1 MTLGDARLAG
11 VLHQF
16 ASSPSRSASG
26 VTHSAE
32 AAEEKLRR
40 YLELLAKW
48 NRVYN
53 LTAITDPQQM
63 LTQHVL
69 DSLTVVPHVTGERL
83 VDVGSGAGLPGIPL
97 ALALPHTRVTLVES
111 SHKKS
116 TFLNQA
122 LIELGLKNVEVVNA
136 RVESWDTPARFE
148 VVISRALSDLAEF
161 VRLAGHVCA
170 KSGVLAAMKGV
181 YPYEEIAQLPDG
193 YRLNKVVPLSV
204 PGVAAARHLVLI
216 EPA

>member
-1 MTLGDARLAG
+1 MLEEAL
-11 VLHQF
+11 
-16 ASSPSRSASG
+16 ASG
-26 VTHSAE
+26 LDALHLPLGSE
-32 AAEEKLRR
+32 AQQKLLD
-40 YLELLAKW
+40 YLALIEKW

-53 LTAITDPQQM
+53 LTAVREPRQM

-69 DSLTVVPHVTGERL
+69 DSLAVAPHVTGERF

-97 ALALPHTRVTLVES
+97 ALAMPRTHVTLVES

-136 RVESWDTPARFE
+136 RVESWDTPVRFE

-161 VRLAGHVCA
+161 VKLAGHVCA
-170 KSGVLAAMKGV
+170 KGGVLAAMKGV
-181 YPYEEIAQLPDG
+181 YPFEELAQLPDG
-193 YRLNKVVPLSV
+193 YRLNKVIPLSV
-204 PGVAAARHLVLI
+204 PGVAAERHLVLV

>member
-63 LTQHVL
+63 LTHHLL
-69 DSLTVVPHVTGERL
+69 DSLAIVPYV
-83 VDVGSGAGLPGIPL
+83 
-97 ALALPHTRVTLVES
+97 
-111 SHKKS
+111 
-116 TFLNQA
+116 
-122 LIELGLKNVEVVNA
+122 
-136 RVESWDTPARFE
+136 
-148 VVISRALSDLAEF
+148 F
-161 VRLAGHVCA
+161 V
-170 KSGVLAAMKGV
+170 
-181 YPYEEIAQLPDG
+181 
-193 YRLNKVVPLSV
+193 
-204 PGVAAARHLVLI
+204 
-216 EPA
+216 

>member
-1 MTLGDARLAG
+1 MLEEDLAG
-11 VLHQF
+11 GLDALHLPLG
-16 ASSPSRSASG
+16 S
-26 VTHSAE
+26 E
-32 AAEEKLRR
+32 AQQK
-40 YLELLAKW
+40 LLAYLALIEKW

-53 LTAITDPQQM
+53 LTAVREPRQM

-69 DSLTVVPHVTGERL
+69 DSLAVVPHLTGERL

-97 ALALPHTRVTLVES
+97 ALALPRAHVTLVES

-122 LIELGLKNVEVVNA
+122 LIELDLKNVEVVNV
-136 RVESWDTPARFE
+136 RVESWDTPLRFE

-170 KSGVLAAMKGV
+170 RGGVLAAMKGV
-181 YPYEEIAQLPDG
+181 YPFEELAQLPAG
-193 YRLNKVVPLSV
+193 YRLKKVIPLAV
-204 PGVAAARHLVLI
+204 PGVAAKRHLVLV

>member
-1 MTLGDARLAG
+1 VRLEEDLARGLDALHLPLGSEAQQKLLDYLA
-11 VLHQF
+11 LI
-16 ASSPSRSASG
+16 
-26 VTHSAE
+26 E
-32 AAEEKLRR
+32 
-40 YLELLAKW
+40 KW

-53 LTAITDPQQM
+53 LTAVREPRQM

-69 DSLTVVPHVTGERL
+69 DSLAVAPHVTGERL
-83 VDVGSGAGLPGIPL
+83 LDVGSGAGLPGIPL
-97 ALALPHTRVTLVES
+97 ALALPRTRVTLAES

-136 RVESWDTPARFE
+136 RVESWDTPNRFE

-161 VRLAGHVCA
+161 VRLAGRLCA
-170 KSGVLAAMKGV
+170 KGGVLAAMKGV
-181 YPYEEIAQLPDG
+181 YPYEELAQLPDG
-193 YRLNKVVPLSV
+193 YRLNRVIALSV
-204 PGVAAARHLVLI
+204 PGVAAERHLVLV

>member
-1 MTLGDARLAG
+1 MLEEDLGRGLDALHLPLSSEAQQKLLDYLA
-11 VLHQF
+11 LI
-16 ASSPSRSASG
+16 
-26 VTHSAE
+26 E
-32 AAEEKLRR
+32 
-40 YLELLAKW
+40 KW

-53 LTAITDPQQM
+53 LTAVRDPRQM

-69 DSLTVVPHVTGERL
+69 DSLAVVPHVTGERF

-97 ALALPHTRVTLVES
+97 AIALPRTHVTLVES

-122 LIELGLKNVEVVNA
+122 LIELGLNNVDVVNVRA
-136 RVESWDTPARFE
+136 ESWDTPTRFE

-161 VRLAGHVCA
+161 VRLAGHLC
-170 KSGVLAAMKGV
+170 STRGVLAAMKGV
-181 YPYEEIAQLPDG
+181 YPFEELAQLPDG
-193 YRLNKVVPLSV
+193 YRLNKVIPLSV
-204 PGVAAARHLVLI
+204 PGVAAERHLVLV

>member
-1 MTLGDARLAG
+1 MLEEAL
-11 VLHQF
+11 
-16 ASSPSRSASG
+16 ASG
-26 VTHSAE
+26 VDALHLRLGSE
-32 AAEEKLRR
+32 AQQKLLD
-40 YLELLAKW
+40 YLALIEKW

-53 LTAITDPQQM
+53 LTAVREPRQM

-69 DSLTVVPHVTGERL
+69 DSLAVAPHLTGQRL

-97 ALALPHTRVTLVES
+97 ALALPRTHVTLVES

-170 KSGVLAAMKGV
+170 KGGVLAAMKGV
-181 YPYEEIAQLPDG
+181 YPFEELAQLPDG
-193 YRLNKVVPLSV
+193 YRLNRVIALAVPD
-204 PGVAAARHLVLI
+204 VAAERHLVLV